1 MVRKYFAGAAVVSL
15 LTLGT
20 PLSVRSVYAQ
30 SPSETQSPANNS
42 QEQKSTKSVSGKIT
56 DIGNGGHSFHL
67 QVSGENKNTMEFVVD
82 KNTQVNGQVREGTL
96 VTVEYQPTGDGKNVA
111 VNITA
116 SA

>member
-1 MVRKYFAGAAVVSL
+1 MNRKYLVGAAVASL

-20 PLSVRSVYAQ
+20 SLSVRSVYAQ
-30 SPSETQSPANNS
+30 SENR
-42 QEQKSTKSVSGKIT
+42 QEQKATKSVSGKVM
-56 DIGNGGHSFHL
+56 DIGNGGHSFRL

-96 VTVEYQPTGDGKNVA
+96 VTVEYQPSEDGKNLA

-116 SA
+116 TA